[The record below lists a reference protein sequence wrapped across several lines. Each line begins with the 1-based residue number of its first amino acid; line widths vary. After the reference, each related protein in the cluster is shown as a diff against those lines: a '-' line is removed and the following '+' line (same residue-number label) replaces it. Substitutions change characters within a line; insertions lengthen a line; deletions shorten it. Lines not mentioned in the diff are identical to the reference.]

1 MPLSTRNTAG
11 YMYYTFIDD
20 GILEMSRFWERDWS
34 SFETSLNEDQPTV
47 GFSLGSTLF
56 HHENVDANL
65 THFIVRPWECFSLV
79 TRLWMIKVF
88 TSVNII
94 KIYLSVHCMRS
105 QRDFGTLGGE
115 VYTSRK

>member
-1 MPLSTRNTAG
+1 
-11 YMYYTFIDD
+11 MYYTFIDD

-65 THFIVRPWECFSLV
+65 NAF
-79 TRLWMIKVF
+79 
-88 TSVNII
+88 
-94 KIYLSVHCMRS
+94 HCA
-105 QRDFGTLGGE
+105 TLGMLLPCDTSLDDQGIYFSQYNQNILVSALHAHRKEILARESGE